1 MTTEQ
6 KLVRSG
12 LFFTFIA
19 IIIAGSFALS
29 SHVASDSYAQSLV
42 ESYGSLSVF
51 ILSFVAGLN
60 LFLPVPAA
68 TFVPIFTAGG
78 MSLSSIIILLIAGT
92 MTANL
97 LAFAI
102 GHYGYAL
109 TRTQHSQ
116 LKEKV
121 LTFYREHKEYLP
133 YFIFCFTAFI
143 PLPDEVF
150 LIPLA
155 LIGVKLRTIIIP
167 LFLGTIVYQ
176 TLAALGFDNI
186 FRLLNL

>member
-6 KLVRSG
+6 KIVRSG
-12 LFFTFIA
+12 LFFIFIA

-29 SHVASDSYAQSLV
+29 THVASDTYAQSLV

-51 ILSFVAGLN
+51 ILSFIAGLN

-68 TFVPIFTAGG
+68 TFVPVFTAGG
-78 MSLSSIIILLIAGT
+78 MSLVSIIVLLIAGT

-102 GHYGYAL
+102 GHYGHAL
-109 TRTQHSQ
+109 TRSQHSPLQ
-116 LKEKV
+116 QRV
-121 LTFYREHKEYLP
+121 VAFYREHQEYLP

-155 LIGVKLRTIIIP
+155 LIGVKLRAVIVP

-186 FRLLNL
+186 FRLLSL